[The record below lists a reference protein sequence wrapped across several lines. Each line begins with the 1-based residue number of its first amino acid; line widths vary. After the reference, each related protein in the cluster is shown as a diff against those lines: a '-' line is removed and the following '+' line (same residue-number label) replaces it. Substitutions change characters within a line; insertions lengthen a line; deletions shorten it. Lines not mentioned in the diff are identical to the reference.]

1 MAEEGDE
8 NLYAAARDIAR
19 ALGKDPS
26 AAGDILQILSGYGA
40 SGNRG
45 GDSRPTASRGGG
57 GANLNLDRSLNSL
70 ERQISGYIA
79 EDRPIWSDPVDSR
92 AFLDAVDELIAIS
105 RDLRSMAGDKSVDVC
120 ISRADELIQQVMF
133 RLQEEFGYVMDRASD
148 SFDSDDD
155 FFEEEEDNDK
165 SYQSHQIIVARPITD
180 YRIVIEPLQSSV
192 IGDLN
197 AIAVRMVAGGFGNE
211 CSRVYSS
218 HRREFLEESLSRLQL
233 RGLTMEQVQSSP
245 WQDLEDEID
254 RWIKAVTIVFRVF
267 FPSERLLCDRVFS
280 DLPVSSVT
288 TDLSFMEVCRGTTTQ
303 LLNFADAIAL
313 GSRLPERL
321 FKVMDLYE
329 AIQDLIPL
337 METLFSNKYCSP
349 LRHEAV
355 AIHKRLGEAIR
366 GIFMELE
373 NLIRRDPPKTAFPG
387 GGIHPITR
395 YVMNYLR
402 AACKSRRSLEQ
413 ILDQTGNET
422 GSDNI
427 RPLSVQIRWVLELLE
442 SNLEGK
448 KRTYRD
454 PSLCFLFML
463 NNGKYI
469 LDKVSDNELSL
480 VLGEDWIVK
489 HAAKLRQYITNYRRS
504 SWNQVVALLKSESS
518 YSKSMDN
525 LRLFS
530 TRFLEVYTLQSQWVV
545 TDEKLREELRSSV
558 SGIVTPAYSNFVE
571 KLMPSPK
578 NGIRGEPL
586 ITLSVN
592 EIEFMIKSLFKES
605 AS

>member
-1 MAEEGDE
+1 MAEAGDE

-45 GDSRPTASRGGG
+45 GDPRPTPSRGGS
-57 GANLNLDRSLNSL
+57 NVNFDRALTSL
-70 ERQISGYIA
+70 ERQISSYIV

-92 AFLDAVDELIAIS
+92 TFLDSVDELLAIAG
-105 RDLRSMAGDKSVDVC
+105 DLRSMAGDKSVAVC
-120 ISRADELIQQVMF
+120 QSRADELIQQVMF
-133 RLQEEFGYVMDRASD
+133 RLQEEFGFLMDRAPD
-148 SFDSDDD
+148 SFDSDDE
-155 FFEEEEDNDK
+155 FPGEEDNDT
-165 SYQSHQIIVARPITD
+165 SDGVIVARPITD
-180 YRIVIEPLQSSV
+180 YKIVIEALQSSV

-197 AIAVRMVAGGFGNE
+197 AIAVRMVAGGFAKE

-218 HRREFLEESLSRLQL
+218 RRREFLEESLSRLHL
-233 RGLTMEQVQSSP
+233 RGLSMEEVQESP

-254 RWIKAVTIVFRVF
+254 RWIKAVTLIFHVF

-280 DLPVSSVT
+280 DLPVSSV

-321 FKVMDLYE
+321 FKVVDLYE
-329 AIQDLIPL
+329 AMQDLIPK
-337 METLFSNKYCSP
+337 METLFSDRYCSP
-349 LRHEAV
+349 LRHEAL

-402 AACKSRRSLEQ
+402 AACKSRQSLEQ

-422 GSDNI
+422 GSDT
-427 RPLSVQIRWVLELLE
+427 RPLSVQIIWVLELLE

-454 PSLCFLFML
+454 PSLCFLFMM
-463 NNGKYI
+463 NNDKYI
-469 LDKVSDNELSL
+469 LDKAKDNELGL

-489 HAAKLRQYITNYRRS
+489 HAAKLRQYHSNYRRS
-504 SWNQVVALLKSESS
+504 SWNQVVGLLRTDGPYPKLVE
-518 YSKSMDN
+518 N
-525 LRLFS
+525 LRLFKS
-530 TRFLEVYTLQSQWVV
+530 QFDEVCKVQSQWVV
-545 TDEKLREELRSSV
+545 SDGQLREELRSSV
-558 SGIVTPAYSNFVE
+558 AGIVSPAYSNFIRRLKE
-571 KLMPSPK
+571 SPEI
-578 NGIRGEPL
+578 NGRRGEPF
-586 ITLSVN
+586 IPYTV
-592 EIEFMIKSLFKES
+592 EDVEFIIKRLFKES
-605 AS
+605 SS

>member
-1 MAEEGDE
+1 MAEAGDE

-40 SGNRG
+40 TGNTSSN
-45 GDSRPTASRGGG
+45 SRASTASRGD
-57 GANLNLDRSLNSL
+57 ANLNRSLNSL
-70 ERQISGYIA
+70 ERQISSYIV
-79 EDRPIWSDPVDSR
+79 EDRPIWSAPVDSR
-92 AFLDAVDELIAIS
+92 SFLDAVDDLLAMAG
-105 RDLRSMAGDKSVDVC
+105 DLRSMAGDKSVATC
-120 ISRADELIQQVMF
+120 LSRADELIQQVMF
-133 RLQEEFGYVMDRASD
+133 RLQEEFGYVMDRASE
-148 SFDSDDD
+148 SFDSDDE
-155 FFEEEEDNDK
+155 FSGEEDNDIG
-165 SYQSHQIIVARPITD
+165 YDQIIVARPVTD
-180 YRIVIEPLQSSV
+180 YKIVIEPLQSSV

-197 AIAVRMVAGGFGNE
+197 AIAVRMVSGGFGKE

-218 HRREFLEESLSRLQL
+218 RRREFLEESLSRLHL
-233 RGLTMEQVQSSP
+233 RGLSMEEVQDSP

-254 RWIKAVTIVFRVF
+254 RWIKAVTMVFRVF

-280 DLPVSSVT
+280 DLPVSSV

-329 AIQDLIPL
+329 AVEDLIPK

-349 LRHEAV
+349 LKHEAV
-355 AIHKRLGEAIR
+355 AIQKRLGEAVR

-402 AACKSRRSLEQ
+402 AACKSRQSLEQ
-413 ILDQTGNET
+413 ILDHTGNDAGSET
-422 GSDNI
+422 
-427 RPLSVQIRWVLELLE
+427 RPLSVQLIWVLELLE

-454 PSLCFLFML
+454 LPLCFLFMM

-469 LDKVSDNELSL
+469 LDKATDNELGS

-489 HAAKLRQYITNYRRS
+489 HAAKLRQYHSNFLRS
-504 SWNQVVALLKSESS
+504 SWNQVVGLLRTESP
-518 YSKSMDN
+518 YPKLIEN
-525 LRLFS
+525 LKLFKA
-530 TRFLEVYTLQSQWVV
+530 RFDEVCLMQSQWVV
-545 TDEKLREELRSSV
+545 TDEQLREELRSSV
-558 SGIVTPAYSNFVE
+558 AGIVSPAYSSFVGRL
-571 KLMPSPK
+571 KASPEI
-578 NGIRGEPL
+578 NGRRGEPFIPYTVEDL
-586 ITLSVN
+586 ELR
-592 EIEFMIKSLFKES
+592 IKGLFKER
-605 AS
+605 

>member
-1 MAEEGDE
+1 MAEAGDE

-40 SGNRG
+40 TGNTSSN
-45 GDSRPTASRGGG
+45 SRASASRGDS
-57 GANLNLDRSLNSL
+57 NLNLDRSLNLL
-70 ERQISGYIA
+70 ERQISSYIV

-92 AFLDAVDELIAIS
+92 NFLDAVDELIAMAG
-105 RDLRSMAGDKSVDVC
+105 DLRSMAGDKSVAIC
-120 ISRADELIQQVMF
+120 LSRADELIQQVMF
-133 RLQEEFGYVMDRASD
+133 RLQEEFGYVMDRATE
-148 SFDSDDD
+148 SFDSDDE
-155 FFEEEEDNDK
+155 FSGEEDNDIT
-165 SYQSHQIIVARPITD
+165 YDQVIVARPVTD
-180 YRIVIEPLQSSV
+180 YKIVIEPLHSSV

-197 AIAVRMVAGGFGNE
+197 AIAVRMVAGGFGKE

-218 HRREFLEESLSRLQL
+218 RRREFLEESLSRLHL
-233 RGLTMEQVQSSP
+233 RGLSMEEVQDSP

-254 RWIKAVTIVFRVF
+254 RWIKAVTMVFRVF

-280 DLPVSSVT
+280 DLPVSSV

-329 AIQDLIPL
+329 AVEDLIPR

-349 LRHEAV
+349 LKHEAV
-355 AIHKRLGEAIR
+355 AIQKRLGEAVR

-373 NLIRRDPPKTAFPG
+373 NLIRRDPPKSAFPG

-402 AACKSRRSLEQ
+402 AACKSRQSLEQ
-413 ILDQTGNET
+413 ILDHTGDVT
-422 GSDNI
+422 GSET
-427 RPLSVQIRWVLELLE
+427 RPLSVQIVWVLELLE

-454 PSLCFLFML
+454 PPLCFLFMM

-469 LDKVSDNELSL
+469 LDKVTDNELGS

-489 HAAKLRQYITNYRRS
+489 HAAKLRQYHSNFLRS
-504 SWNQVVALLKSESS
+504 SWNQVVALLRTESPYPKLIENLKLFKARFDEVCLMQSE
-518 YSKSMDN
+518 
-525 LRLFS
+525 
-530 TRFLEVYTLQSQWVV
+530 WVV
-545 TDEKLREELRSSV
+545 TDEQLREELRSSIA
-558 SGIVTPAYSNFVE
+558 GIVSPAYSSFIGRL
-571 KLMPSPK
+571 KASPEI
-578 NGIRGEPL
+578 NGRRGEPFIAYAVEDL
-586 ITLSVN
+586 ELK
-592 EIEFMIKSLFKES
+592 IKGLFKER
-605 AS
+605 

>member
-1 MAEEGDE
+1 MAEAGDE

-40 SGNRG
+40 TGNTSGN
-45 GDSRPTASRGGG
+45 SRASTASRGD
-57 GANLNLDRSLNSL
+57 ANLNRSLNSL
-70 ERQISGYIA
+70 ERQISSYIV

-92 AFLDAVDELIAIS
+92 SFLDAVDDLLAMAG
-105 RDLRSMAGDKSVDVC
+105 DLRSMAGDKSVAVC

-133 RLQEEFGYVMDRASD
+133 RLQEEFAYVMDRASD
-148 SFDSDDD
+148 TFDSDDE
-155 FFEEEEDNDK
+155 FSGEEDNDIG
-165 SYQSHQIIVARPITD
+165 YDQIIVARPVTD
-180 YRIVIEPLQSSV
+180 YKIVIEPLQSSV

-197 AIAVRMVAGGFGNE
+197 AIAVRMVSGGFGKE

-218 HRREFLEESLSRLQL
+218 RRREFLEESLSRLHL
-233 RGLTMEQVQSSP
+233 RGLSMEEVQDSP

-254 RWIKAVTIVFRVF
+254 RWIKAVTMVFRVF

-280 DLPVSSVT
+280 DLPVSSV

-329 AIQDLIPL
+329 AVEDLIPK

-349 LRHEAV
+349 LKHEAV
-355 AIHKRLGEAIR
+355 AIQKRLGEAVR

-402 AACKSRRSLEQ
+402 AACKSRQSLEQ
-413 ILDQTGNET
+413 ILDHTGNDAGSET
-422 GSDNI
+422 
-427 RPLSVQIRWVLELLE
+427 RPLSVQLIWVLELLE

-454 PSLCFLFML
+454 LPLCFLFMM

-469 LDKVSDNELSL
+469 LDKATDNELGS

-489 HAAKLRQYITNYRRS
+489 HAAKLRQYHSNFLRS
-504 SWNQVVALLKSESS
+504 SWNQVVGLLRTESP
-518 YSKSMDN
+518 YPKLIEN
-525 LRLFS
+525 LKLFKA
-530 TRFLEVYTLQSQWVV
+530 RFDEVCLMQSQWVV
-545 TDEKLREELRSSV
+545 TDEQLREELRSSV
-558 SGIVTPAYSNFVE
+558 AGIVSPAYSSFVGRL
-571 KLMPSPK
+571 KASPEI
-578 NGIRGEPL
+578 NGRRGEPFIPYTVEDL
-586 ITLSVN
+586 ELR
-592 EIEFMIKSLFKES
+592 IKGLFKER
-605 AS
+605 

>member
-1 MAEEGDE
+1 MAEAGDE

-26 AAGDILQILSGYGA
+26 AAGDILQILSGY
-40 SGNRG
+40 SGSGSLG
-45 GDSRPTASRGGG
+45 GDPRPTGVRG
-57 GANLNLDRSLNSL
+57 GANLNLERSLNSL
-70 ERQISGYIA
+70 ERQISGYIV

-92 AFLDAVDELIAIS
+92 TFLDAVDELITMAG
-105 RDLRSMAGDKSVDVC
+105 DLRSVAGDKSAAVC
-120 ISRADELIQQVMF
+120 LSRADDLIQQVMF
-133 RLQEEFGYVMDRASD
+133 RLQEEFGYVMDRAPE

-155 FFEEEEDNDK
+155 FSGEEDNGR
-165 SYQSHQIIVARPITD
+165 SYGVQQVTVAPPITD
-180 YRIVIEPLQSSV
+180 YKIVIEPLPSSV

-197 AIAVRMVAGGFGNE
+197 AIAVRMVAGGFGKE

-218 HRREFLEESLSRLQL
+218 RRREFLEESLSRLHL
-233 RGLTMEQVQSSP
+233 RGLSMEQVQETP

-254 RWIKAVTIVFRVF
+254 RWIKAVTMVFRVF

-288 TDLSFMEVCRGTTTQ
+288 DLSFMEVCRGTTTQ
-303 LLNFADAIAL
+303 ILNFADAIAL

-329 AIQDLIPL
+329 AMQDLIPK

-395 YVMNYLR
+395 YVMNYQR
-402 AACKSRRSLEQ
+402 AACKSRHSLEQ

-422 GSDNI
+422 GSDT

-454 PSLCFLFML
+454 PSLCFLFMM

-469 LDKVSDNELSL
+469 LDKAKDNELGSI
-480 VLGEDWIVK
+480 LGEDWIVK
-489 HAAKLRQYITNYRRS
+489 QTAKLRQYHSNYQRS
-504 SWNQVVALLKSESS
+504 SWNQVVALLRTEGPYPKLIE
-518 YSKSMDN
+518 N
-525 LRLFS
+525 LRLFNV
-530 TRFLEVYTLQSQWVV
+530 RFDEVCLTQSQWVV
-545 TDEKLREELRSSV
+545 TDEQLREELRSSV
-558 SGIVTPAYSNFVE
+558 AGIVAPAYLNFIARL
-571 KLMPSPK
+571 KASPEI
-578 NGIRGEPL
+578 NGRRGEPFIAYTVEDL
-586 ITLSVN
+586 
-592 EIEFMIKSLFKES
+592 EMRIKSLFKES
-605 AS
+605 SS

>member
-1 MAEEGDE
+1 MAESGDE

-40 SGNRG
+40 SSGN
-45 GDSRPTASRGGG
+45 SRTTAARG
-57 GANLNLDRSLNSL
+57 GANVNLDRSLNSL
-70 ERQISGYIA
+70 ERQISSYIV

-92 AFLDAVDELIAIS
+92 NFLDAVDELIAVAG
-105 RDLRSMAGDKSVDVC
+105 DLRSMAGDKSVAVC

-133 RLQEEFGYVMDRASD
+133 RLQEEFGYVMDRASE

-155 FFEEEEDNDK
+155 FSGEEDNDDT
-165 SYQSHQIIVARPITD
+165 SYARPITD
-180 YRIVIEPLQSSV
+180 FKFVIEALQSSV

-197 AIAVRMVAGGFGNE
+197 AIAIRMVAGGFGKE

-218 HRREFLEESLSRLQL
+218 RRREFLEESLSRLHL
-233 RGLTMEQVQSSP
+233 RGLSTEEVQETP

-254 RWIKAVTIVFRVF
+254 RWIKAVTMVFRVF

-280 DLPVSSVT
+280 DLSVSSV

-329 AIQDLIPL
+329 AIQELIPK
-337 METLFSNKYCSP
+337 METLFSNQYCLP
-349 LRHEAV
+349 LKHEAD
-355 AIHKRLGEAIR
+355 AIHKRLGDAIR

-402 AACKSRRSLEQ
+402 AACKSRQSLEH

-422 GSDNI
+422 GSDT

-454 PSLCFLFML
+454 PALCFLFMM

-469 LDKVSDNELSL
+469 LDKVSDNELGL
-480 VLGEDWIVK
+480 ILGEDWIVK
-489 HAAKLRQYITNYRRS
+489 HTAKLRQYHSSYGRS
-504 SWNQVVALLKSESS
+504 SWNQLVGLLRTESPYPKLVES
-518 YSKSMDN
+518 
-525 LRLFS
+525 LRLFKD
-530 TRFLEVYTLQSQWVV
+530 RFDEVCLTQSQWVV
-545 TDEKLREELRSSV
+545 TDKQLREELQSSV
-558 SGIVTPAYSNFVE
+558 AGVVSPAYSNFISRLKE
-571 KLMPSPK
+571 SPEI
-578 NGIRGEPL
+578 NGRRGEPFIAYTVEDL
-586 ITLSVN
+586 ELR
-592 EIEFMIKSLFKES
+592 IKGLFKES
-605 AS
+605 SS

>member
-1 MAEEGDE
+1 MAQAGDE

-45 GDSRPTASRGGG
+45 GDPRPTHSRG
-57 GANLNLDRSLNSL
+57 GANLHNLDRSLNSL
-70 ERQISGYIA
+70 ERQISGYIV

-92 AFLDAVDELIAIS
+92 TFLDSVDELIAIAG
-105 RDLRSMAGDKSVDVC
+105 DLRSMAGDKSVAVC
-120 ISRADELIQQVMF
+120 LSRADDLIQQVMF
-133 RLQEEFGYVMDRASD
+133 RLQEEFGYVVDRAPD

-155 FFEEEEDNDK
+155 DFSGEEEDNVT
-165 SYQSHQIIVARPITD
+165 SYGVIIARPVTD
-180 YRIVIEPLQSSV
+180 YKIVIEALQSSV

-197 AIAVRMVAGGFGNE
+197 AIAVRMVAGGFGKE

-218 HRREFLEESLSRLQL
+218 RRREFLEESLSRLHL
-233 RGLTMEQVQSSP
+233 RGLSMEQVQETP

-254 RWIKAVTIVFRVF
+254 RWIKAVTLVFRVF

-280 DLPVSSVT
+280 DLSVSSV

-329 AIQDLIPL
+329 TMQDLIPK
-337 METLFSNKYCSP
+337 METLFSDRYCLP

-402 AACKSRRSLEQ
+402 AACKSRQSLEQ
-413 ILDQTGNET
+413 ILEQTGNEA
-422 GSDNI
+422 GPDASA
-427 RPLSVQIRWVLELLE
+427 LSVQLRWVLELLE

-454 PSLCFLFML
+454 PSLCFLFMM

-469 LDKVSDNELSL
+469 LDKVTDNELGSI
-480 VLGEDWIVK
+480 LGEDWIVK
-489 HAAKLRQYITNYRRS
+489 QTAKLRQYHSNYRRS
-504 SWNQVVALLKSESS
+504 SWNQVVGFLRTEAPYPKLVE
-518 YSKSMDN
+518 N
-525 LRLFS
+525 LRLFKAQ
-530 TRFLEVYTLQSQWVV
+530 FDEVCKIQSQWVV
-545 TDEKLREELRSSV
+545 TDGQLREELRSSV
-558 SGIVTPAYSNFVE
+558 NGIVSPAYSSFIR
-571 KLMPSPK
+571 KLKESPEI
-578 NGIRGEPL
+578 NGRRGEPFIAYTVEDL
-586 ITLSVN
+586 
-592 EIEFMIKSLFKES
+592 EMMIKRLFKES
-605 AS
+605 SS

>member
-1 MAEEGDE
+1 MAEAGDE

-45 GDSRPTASRGGG
+45 GDSRPTASRA

-70 ERQISGYIA
+70 ERQISGYIV
-79 EDRPIWSDPVDSR
+79 EDAPIWSDPVDSR
-92 AFLDAVDELIAIS
+92 TFLDAVDELLAIAG
-105 RDLRSMAGDKSVDVC
+105 DLRSMAGDKSVAVC
-120 ISRADELIQQVMF
+120 VSRADELIQQVMF
-133 RLQEEFGYVMDRASD
+133 RLQEEFGYVMDRSPE
-148 SFDSDDD
+148 SFDSDDE
-155 FFEEEEDNDK
+155 FSGEEDNYGDQ
-165 SYQSHQIIVARPITD
+165 SLSHQVIVAHPVTD
-180 YRIVIEPLQSSV
+180 YKIVIEALPSST

-197 AIAVRMVAGGFGNE
+197 AIALRMVAGGFGKE

-218 HRREFLEESLSRLQL
+218 RRREFLEESLSRLHL
-233 RGLTMEQVQSSP
+233 RGLSMEEVQDTP
-245 WQDLEDEID
+245 WQELEDEID
-254 RWIKAVTIVFRVF
+254 RWIKAAAMVFRVF

-280 DLPVSSVT
+280 DLPVSSV

-329 AIQDLIPL
+329 AIQDLIPK

-402 AACKSRRSLEQ
+402 AACKSRQSLEQ

-422 GSDNI
+422 GSDT

-469 LDKVSDNELSL
+469 LDKASDNELGSI
-480 VLGEDWIVK
+480 LGDDWNVK
-489 HAAKLRQYITNYRRS
+489 QTAKLRQYHSNYRRS
-504 SWNQVVALLKSESS
+504 SWNQVVALLRTDSPYPKLIE
-518 YSKSMDN
+518 N
-525 LRLFS
+525 LRLFNA
-530 TRFLEVYTLQSQWVV
+530 RFHEVCLTQSQWVV
-545 TDEKLREELRSSV
+545 TDGQLREELRSSV
-558 SGIVTPAYSNFVE
+558 AKIVSPAYSNFIGIL
-571 KLMPSPK
+571 KASPGT
-578 NGIRGEPL
+578 NGIVYTVEILEMR
-586 ITLSVN
+586 IN
-592 EIEFMIKSLFKES
+592 ELFKES
-605 AS
+605 SS

>member
-1 MAEEGDE
+1 MAEAGDE

-45 GDSRPTASRGGG
+45 GDPRPTPSRGG
-57 GANLNLDRSLNSL
+57 GANLNFDRSLNSL
-70 ERQISGYIA
+70 ERQISGYIV

-92 AFLDAVDELIAIS
+92 TFLDSVDELIAMAG
-105 RDLRSMAGDKSVDVC
+105 DLRSMAGDQSVAVC
-120 ISRADELIQQVMF
+120 QSRADDLIQQVMF
-133 RLQEEFGYVMDRASD
+133 RLQEEFGYVMDRAPD
-148 SFDSDDD
+148 TFDSDDD
-155 FFEEEEDNDK
+155 FSGEEDNDTN
-165 SYQSHQIIVARPITD
+165 YGVIIARPVTD
-180 YRIVIEPLQSSV
+180 YKIVIEALESSV

-197 AIAVRMVAGGFGNE
+197 AIAVRMVAGGFGKE

-218 HRREFLEESLSRLQL
+218 RRREFLEESLSRLHL
-233 RGLTMEQVQSSP
+233 RGLSMEEVQETP

-254 RWIKAVTIVFRVF
+254 RWIKAVTLVFRVF

-280 DLPVSSVT
+280 DLPVSSV

-329 AIQDLIPL
+329 AMQDLIPK
-337 METLFSNKYCSP
+337 METLFSDRYCLP

-402 AACKSRRSLEQ
+402 AACKSRQSLEQ
-413 ILDQTGNET
+413 ILDQTGDEAGPDT
-422 GSDNI
+422 S
-427 RPLSVQIRWVLELLE
+427 PLSVQLTWVLELLE

-454 PSLCFLFML
+454 PSLCFLFMM

-469 LDKVSDNELSL
+469 LDKVTDNELGS

-489 HAAKLRQYITNYRRS
+489 HAAKLKQYHSSYRRS
-504 SWNQVVALLKSESS
+504 SWNQVVGLLRTEGPYPKLVE
-518 YSKSMDN
+518 N
-525 LRLFS
+525 LRLFKS
-530 TRFLEVYTLQSQWVV
+530 QFDEVCKVQSQWVV
-545 TDEKLREELRSSV
+545 TDLQLREELRSSV
-558 SGIVTPAYSNFVE
+558 NGIVSPAYENFIRRLKE
-571 KLMPSPK
+571 SPEI
-578 NGIRGEPL
+578 NGRRGEPFIAYTVEDL
-586 ITLSVN
+586 EVR
-592 EIEFMIKSLFKES
+592 IKGLFKETS
-605 AS
+605 S